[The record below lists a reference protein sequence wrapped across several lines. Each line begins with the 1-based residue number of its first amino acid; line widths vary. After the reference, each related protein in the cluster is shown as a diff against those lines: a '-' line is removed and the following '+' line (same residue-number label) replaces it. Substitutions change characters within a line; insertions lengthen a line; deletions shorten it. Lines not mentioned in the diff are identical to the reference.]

1 MLKGLDPL
9 LSPELLHLLARM
21 GHGDDIAIVD
31 LNHPA
36 DTVANAT
43 TSRVLVRLPGVA
55 VERAVEAILTLLP
68 IDDFSED
75 PVRLMAVAGEPDA
88 TPPAMRDILGQLA
101 RSGYRGKVERLERHA
116 FYAAAR
122 GAFGVVQ
129 CGDPRFYGNVL
140 IRKGAIDGIRP
151 R

>member
-36 DTVANAT
+36 ETVASAT
-43 TSRVLVRLPGVA
+43 TSGVLVRLPGVA
-55 VERAVEAILTLLP
+55 VERAVEAVLSLLP
-68 IDDFSED
+68 IDDFSDD
-75 PVRLMAVAGEPDA
+75 PVRLMAVAGEPE
-88 TPPAMRDILGQLA
+88 TTTPAMSDILTQLS
-101 RSGYRGKVERLERHA
+101 RSGYRGKAVRLERHA
-116 FYAAAR
+116 FYQAAS

-129 CGDPRFYGNVL
+129 CGDPRFYGNVI
-140 IRKGAIDGIRP
+140 IRKGAIDGTRP

>member
-9 LSPELLHLLARM
+9 LSPELLHLLARL

-36 DTVANAT
+36 ETVASAT
-43 TSRVLVRLPGVA
+43 TSGVLVRLPGLA

-75 PVRLMAVAGEPDA
+75 PVRVMAVVGEPDA
-88 TPPAMRDILGQLA
+88 TPPAMRDILGQLG
-101 RSGYRGKVERLERHA
+101 RSGYRGKVERLERQA
-116 FYAAAR
+116 FYTAAR

-140 IRKGAIDGIRP
+140 IRKGAIDGMRP

>member
-36 DTVANAT
+36 DTIARAT
-43 TSRVLVRLPGVA
+43 TSGVLVRLPGVA
-55 VERAVEAILTLLP
+55 VERAVEAVLSLLP
-68 IDDFSED
+68 IDDFTED
-75 PVRLMAVAGEPDA
+75 PVRLMAVAGEPEA
-88 TPPAMRDILGQLA
+88 TPPAMGDVLTQLA
-101 RSGYRGKVERLERHA
+101 RSGYRGRSVRLERQA
-116 FYAAAR
+116 FYDAAR
-122 GAFGVVQ
+122 NAFGVVQ